1 MNAATLTGEKNM
13 KKSWII
19 PACAIVVLL
28 VCTIVSGTGW
38 GKEPYKIGGIYSI
51 TGSSSFLGD
60 PEKKS
65 MEMAVE
71 QINAAGGIDGHML
84 EAVIYDDEGDPS
96 KAVLAA
102 NKLVSKDGVI
112 AIVGP
117 SLTPTTLAMI
127 PVIEKAGIP
136 LVSCAAGIRITE
148 PVKPLVYKTAQ
159 NDALAV
165 AAIYRHM
172 QSAGIRKIGI
182 ITVETSYGESGKEQ
196 LTVQASKFGLQIVLG
211 ETFGARDTDMTAQL
225 AKIRSAQPE
234 AIVCWGTN
242 PGPAVVARNIVQ
254 MNIKIPLYQSHGVA
268 SPKFIELAESAAEN
282 ILLPTGKIL
291 VADQLPETDTRKQIL
306 KSYISEY
313 EKRYA
318 IPVSGFGGYAYDG
331 VNLLAAALKGT
342 EGDKK
347 KIAGNLGKIKEFI
360 GITGTFSFSPED
372 HNGLGA
378 DAFVMVEIRD
388 GKWRLL
394 K

>member
-1 MNAATLTGEKNM
+1 M
-13 KKSWII
+13 KKRWII
-19 PACAIVVLL
+19 PVCALVGLL
-28 VCTIVSGTGW
+28 MCTLTSGTGW

-65 MEMAVE
+65 MEMAVDR
-71 QINAAGGIDGHML
+71 INAAGGIDGHML
-84 EAVIYDDEGDPS
+84 EPVIYDDEGDPS
-96 KAVLAA
+96 KANLAA
-102 NKLVSKDGVI
+102 NKLISKDGVI

-117 SLTPTTLAMI
+117 SLTPTTLAII
-127 PVIEKAGIP
+127 PVIEKAGVP
-136 LVSCAAGIRITE
+136 LVSCAAGIKITE
-148 PVKPLVYKTAQ
+148 PVRPLVYKTAQ

-172 QSAGIRKIGI
+172 QTAGIKKIGI
-182 ITVETSYGESGKEQ
+182 ISVETSYGESGKEQ
-196 LTVQASKFGLQIVLG
+196 LTAQAPKFGLQIVLG
-211 ETFGARDTDMTAQL
+211 ETFGAKDTDMTAQL
-225 AKIRSAQPE
+225 AKIRAAQPD

-242 PGPAVVARNIVQ
+242 PGPAVIARNVVQ
-254 MNIKIPLYQSHGVA
+254 MNIRTPLYQSHGVA
-268 SPKFIELAESAAEN
+268 SPKFIELAEAAAEN

-291 VADQLPETDTRKQIL
+291 VTEQLPDTDPQKQVL
-306 KSYISEY
+306 KNYISEY
-313 EKRYA
+313 EKRFA

-347 KIAGNLGKIKEFI
+347 KIAENLGKIKGFI
-360 GITGTFSFSPED
+360 GVTGSFTFSAED
-372 HNGLGA
+372 HNGLGP
-378 DAFVMVEIRD
+378 DAFVMVDIRD